1 MRLDHAADAHFTAT
15 AALFWSGRGRRV
27 QMPGIAGARC
37 ANPEPGRAGGLS
49 CALADCGRSRSRNGT
64 GAERVRVAAAA
75 GDRRCRR
82 LDTVSARAARGA
94 QLAKCTRQPAN
105 RACPSALAS

>member
-1 MRLDHAADAHFTAT
+1 
-15 AALFWSGRGRRV
+15 
-27 QMPGIAGARC
+27 
-37 ANPEPGRAGGLS
+37 
-49 CALADCGRSRSRNGT
+49 
-64 GAERVRVAAAA
+64 VRVAAAA